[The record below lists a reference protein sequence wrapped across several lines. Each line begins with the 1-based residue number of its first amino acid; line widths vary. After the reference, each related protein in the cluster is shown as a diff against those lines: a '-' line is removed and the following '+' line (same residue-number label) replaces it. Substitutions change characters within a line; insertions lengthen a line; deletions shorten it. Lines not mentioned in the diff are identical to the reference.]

1 MISQT
6 SEYALRAVVWLAG
19 QGGEPRTA
27 RQIAGPTRVPVGY
40 LSKVMQ
46 ALVSAGLATSQRG
59 LGGGFQLARDPDKI
73 SILEVINA
81 VDPIQRIERCPLELP
96 EHSQRLCKLHR
107 QIDDAIAAVESAF
120 AECMVGE
127 LVESRGGP
135 FGAGKAVPRAAAE
148 GNLAAVRGRR
158 PKARG

>member
-19 QGGEPRTA
+19 QQGKPQTA
-27 RQIAGPTRVPVGY
+27 RQIAGPTQVPVGY

-46 ALVSAGLATSQRG
+46 SLVNAGLATSQRG
-59 LGGGFQLARDPDKI
+59 LGGGFQLARDPAKI

-81 VDPIQRIERCPLELP
+81 VDPIQRIVRCPLNLP
-96 EHSQRLCKLHR
+96 EHRVRLCRLHH
-107 QIDDAIAAVESAF
+107 QIDEAIAAVEAAF
-120 AECMVGE
+120 AKCMVNE

-135 FGAGKAVPRAAAE
+135 FHPAPLGNRAAAA
-148 GNLAAVRGRR
+148 GNLAGVRGRR
-158 PKARG
+158 PKEKG

>member
-27 RQIAGPTRVPVGY
+27 RQIAVPTHVPVGY

-59 LGGGFQLARDPDKI
+59 LGGGFQLARDPEKI

-107 QIDDAIAAVESAF
+107 QIDAAIAAVESAF
-120 AECMVGE
+120 AQCTVGE
-127 LVESRGGP
+127 LVEPRGGP
-135 FGAGKAVPRAAAE
+135 FGAGKSGPRAPAD
-148 GNLAAVRGRR
+148 GNLATMRGRR